1 MVDLL
6 KNNREPLITGAIV
19 VSLVAAA
26 IQLLVAF
33 GIPLTPDQ
41 TQAIMGFVTILAPL
55 VVAWLVR
62 GKVTP
67 LADPRN
73 NRGEKLVPTDA
84 EEIL

>member
-1 MVDLL
+1 ML

-26 IQLLVAF
+26 VQLLVAF
-33 GIPLTPDQ
+33 GIPVTPDQ

-55 VVAWLVR
+55 VVAWIVR

-67 LADPRN
+67 TADPRN
-73 NRGEKLVPTDA
+73 NDGDKLVPVNA
-84 EEIL
+84 EEVL